1 MSRFYIFII
10 LIISSCSTV
19 RKLKTTTVT
28 QQEHVDTS
36 YRTHEYQKE
45 TNVTEKSTVSA
56 VVKADSISTSGSL
69 SASDTTTYTQESE
82 TGGMKLKTTIKP
94 KVKNG
99 KIDGYDIN
107 SQAISKPKEI
117 DVPIDKTTNIKET
130 GQEKEKIGITDKS
143 FTKVSIKDKE
153 TSGWGIWHTV
163 GIVFALIVV
172 ALIMFYKLIR
182 K

>member
-1 MSRFYIFII
+1 MC
-10 LIISSCSTV
+10 SCSTV
-19 RKLKTTTVT
+19 KKLKTTAVT
-28 QQEHVDTS
+28 QQERIDTS
-36 YRTHEYQKE
+36 SRTHEYQKE
-45 TNVTEKSTVSA
+45 TNITEKSTAPVIT
-56 VVKADSISTSGSL
+56 KADSISSSGTL

-130 GQEKEKIGITDKS
+130 GKEKEKIGITDKS
-143 FTKVSIKDKE
+143 ITKVSTKDKE
-153 TSGWGIWHTV
+153 TSGWGIWQTV
-163 GIVFALIVV
+163 GIVLALIVV